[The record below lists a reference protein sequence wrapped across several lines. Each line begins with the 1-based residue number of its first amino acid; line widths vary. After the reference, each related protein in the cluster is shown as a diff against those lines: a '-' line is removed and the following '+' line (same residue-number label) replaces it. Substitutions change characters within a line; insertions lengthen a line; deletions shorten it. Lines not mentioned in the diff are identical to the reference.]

1 MKAVILAAGEGTRM
15 RPLTEKEAKPMIPV
29 AGKPIIEHNIDL
41 IRDSVE
47 EIVIV
52 GGYRIE
58 DIEQKFSGDEKIRI
72 VEQEEALGTAHAA
85 LQARDFIDSK
95 TVVMNGD
102 DIYGEKALEALKHD
116 SAVLASRTDEPEK
129 FGVFKLEDGKVTGI
143 IEKPE
148 NPPSDLVNIGFYVVQ
163 PGFFDLL
170 EGVEKSERGE
180 YEITDALNTYLE
192 THDVEFVEA
201 EQWLPCS
208 YPFQL
213 IEANSE
219 LIEGEKISEDAEV
232 SEKGDVENSTVH
244 EYAEIHGEVSN
255 SIILEE
261 AEVPE
266 GVEVE
271 HAVIL
276 PGEKVEEDWKGE
288 KKSSKGV
295 SVKRE

>member
-15 RPLTEKEAKPMIPV
+15 RPLTENEAKPMLPV

-58 DIEQKFSGDEKIRI
+58 DIEQEFSGDEKIRI

-116 SAVLASRTDEPEK
+116 SAVLASRADEPEK
-129 FGVFKLEDGKVTGI
+129 FGVFELEDGKVTGI

-148 NPPSDLVNIGFYVVQ
+148 NPPSNLVNIGFYVVQ
-163 PGFFDLL
+163 PEFFDLL
-170 EGVEKSERGE
+170 EDVEKSKRGE
-180 YEITDALNTYLE
+180 YEITDALNAYLE
-192 THDVEFVEA
+192 THEVEFVEA

-219 LIEGEKISEDAEV
+219 LIDGEKISKGAKV
-232 SEKGDVENSTVH
+232 SEKGDVENSTIHEGAKVH
-244 EYAEIHGEVSN
+244 GDVSN
-255 SIILEE
+255 SIIREE
-261 AEVPE
+261 AEIPE
-266 GVEVE
+266 EVEVE
-271 HAVIL
+271 NAVIL
-276 PGEKVEEDWKGE
+276 PGERVEEDWKSE

-295 SVKRE
+295 AVKKE